1 MASTTDRSGHLGLS
15 DERIIATA
23 GGVDGM
29 VGWEGGDV
37 KLLEDV
43 TIAAFLQGEG
53 ATIVSLQGPDDGAGV
68 VIVADDSHVA
78 LLGVVDAAPGRDGMV
93 ELEGDARHG
102 DVRPGED
109 HLGVNIHGDTGQQIL
124 SGAAGGSRA
133 ADPMHREQRIGG
145 GVGEG

>member
-1 MASTTDRSGHLGLS
+1 MASTTDRSGRFGLS
-15 DERIIATA
+15 DERIIA

-53 ATIVSLQGPDDGAGV
+53 ATIVCLQGPDDGAGV
-68 VIVADDSHVA
+68 VVVADDGHVA
-78 LLGVVDAAPGRDGMV
+78 LLGVVDAAPGRDGMI
-93 ELEGDARHG
+93 ELEGDAGHG

-124 SGAAGGSRA
+124 SGAAGGSQA
-133 ADPMHREQRIGG
+133 AALNQREQLIGG
-145 GVGEG
+145 GVDGG

>member
-15 DERIIATA
+15 DERIIA

-43 TIAAFLQGEG
+43 TVAAFLQGEG

-68 VIVADDSHVA
+68 VVVADDGHVA
-78 LLGVVDAAPGRDGMV
+78 LLGVVDTAPGRDGMV
-93 ELEGDARHG
+93 ELEGDAGHG

-124 SGAAGGSRA
+124 SGAAGGSGA
-133 ADPMHREQRIGG
+133 AAPNLCEQLIGG
-145 GVGEG
+145 GVVGG

>member
-1 MASTTDRSGHLGLS
+1 MASTTDRSGRFGLS
-15 DERIIATA
+15 DERIIA

-68 VIVADDSHVA
+68 VVVADDGHVA
-78 LLGVVDAAPGRDGMV
+78 LLGVVDASPGWDGMV

-133 ADPMHREQRIGG
+133 AALMLGHREQRIGG

>member
-1 MASTTDRSGHLGLS
+1 MASTTDRSGRLGLS
-15 DERIIATA
+15 DERIIA

-29 VGWEGGDV
+29 VGWEGGNV

-43 TIAAFLQGEG
+43 TVAAFLQGKG
-53 ATIVSLQGPDDGAGV
+53 ATIVSLQGSDDGAGV
-68 VIVADDSHVA
+68 VVVADDGHVA
-78 LLGVVDAAPGRDGMV
+78 LLGVVDAAPGWDGMV
-93 ELEGDARHG
+93 KLEGDARHG

-133 ADPMHREQRIGG
+133 AASNQREQLIGG
-145 GVGEG
+145 GVVGG